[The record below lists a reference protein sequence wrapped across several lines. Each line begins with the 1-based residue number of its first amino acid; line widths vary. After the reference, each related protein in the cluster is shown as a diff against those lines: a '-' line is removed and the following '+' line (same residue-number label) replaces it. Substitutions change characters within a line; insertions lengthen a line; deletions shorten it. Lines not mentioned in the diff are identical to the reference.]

1 MKRVYALLMSLV
13 FVLGLSACGRE
24 ETIVFPFS
32 AADVETIESYYDNDG
47 AEIQK
52 KTITEE
58 SAIDSLYTY
67 FSELSVKNKR
77 SSDDGSTLKFVFNL
91 VDGTT
96 FDLTYIGVGTKT
108 GRLQS
113 ETADFDYFTSSDVVG
128 VWANLS
134 GETEQI
140 SSESGS

>member
-13 FVLGLSACGRE
+13 FVLGLSACGSE
-24 ETIVFPFS
+24 ETIVFPFT

-77 SSDDGSTLKFVFNL
+77 SSDDGSTLNSFS
-91 VDGTT
+91 
-96 FDLTYIGVGTKT
+96 I
-108 GRLQS
+108 LQM
-113 ETADFDYFTSSDVVG
+113 
-128 VWANLS
+128 
-134 GETEQI
+134 EQPLI
-140 SSESGS
+140 SPI